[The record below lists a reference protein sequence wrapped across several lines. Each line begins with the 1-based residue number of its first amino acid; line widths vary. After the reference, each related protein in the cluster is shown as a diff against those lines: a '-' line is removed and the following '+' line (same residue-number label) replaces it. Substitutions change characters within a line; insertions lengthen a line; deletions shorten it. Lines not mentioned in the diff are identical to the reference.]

1 MNLLITCPGRSV
13 EMTRMFREEF
23 ERNGGKVIA
32 TGNSNMLP
40 ALYEASKSYVV
51 PSIDDQ
57 SYIPKLVEICKK
69 ESINGILTMLDSD
82 LVVLS
87 KNIYKFEKI
96 GVKSFVASESVVQ
109 ICNDK
114 FRTYKFLCENG
125 FRTILTYEDINTFIA
140 ARNEKKIDFP
150 VFVKPVVGDGSRGT
164 SKVENI
170 TKLEEL
176 VKYNDNLI
184 IQEFIDGIEFDID
197 AYIDTISG
205 ELVDIFIKRK
215 ISTTIGGA
223 DKVVSYYDEDIVSL
237 TKKLCKSLDIKGP
250 VNIDLF
256 KVNGEY
262 YISEINPR
270 LGANYICAQEL
281 GKNYCKLIMNNML
294 GKINE
299 VQNFKYQQ
307 DIYMMRYDKLISIK
321 EYEIL

>member
-13 EMTRMFREEF
+13 EMTRIFREEF
-23 ERNGGKVIA
+23 EQNGGQVIVA
-32 TGNSNMLP
+32 GNSNMLP
-40 ALYEASKSYVV
+40 ALYQGSKSYVV
-51 PSIDDQ
+51 PSIDDK
-57 SYIPKLVEICKK
+57 SYIPKLIEICRN
-69 ESINGILTMLDSD
+69 ENINGILTMLDSD
-82 LVVLS
+82 SVVLS
-87 KNIYKFEKI
+87 KNIHKFEEI
-96 GVKSFVASESVVQ
+96 GVKSFVASESSVQ

-114 FRTYKFLCENG
+114 FMTYKFLCENG
-125 FRTILTYEDINTFIA
+125 FRTALTYENINTFIKA
-140 ARNEKKIDFP
+140 KNEKKIGFP
-150 VFVKPVVGDGSRGT
+150 VFVKPSIGDGSRGT
-164 SKVENI
+164 SKIENI

-184 IQEFIDGIEFDID
+184 IQEFLDGIEFDVD

-223 DKVVSYYDEDIVSL
+223 DKVVSYYDDEIVRL

-270 LGANYICAQEL
+270 LGANYICAHKL

-294 GKINE
+294 DKVNE
-299 VQNFKYQQ
+299 LQNFNYEQG
-307 DIYMMRYDKLISIK
+307 IYMMKYDKLLLIK
-321 EYEIL
+321 EDEIL